1 MRYKKIKY
9 ERTDTSEGIDL
20 EKSDKSKECMIC
32 HYWYLKTLIMNMNH
46 MFVRDVM
53 IYQWWS
59 MI

>member
-1 MRYKKIKY
+1 MRYKKIQY

-20 EKSDKSKECMIC
+20 KKSDKSKECMIC
-32 HYWYLKTLIMNMNH
+32 HYWYLKTLIMSMNH